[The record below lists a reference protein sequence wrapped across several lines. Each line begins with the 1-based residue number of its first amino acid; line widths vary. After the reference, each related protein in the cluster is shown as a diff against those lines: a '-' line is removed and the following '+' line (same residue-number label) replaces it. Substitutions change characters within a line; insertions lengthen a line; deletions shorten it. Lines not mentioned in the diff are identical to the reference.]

1 MNSEVFA
8 VRKVDCLIHLADMY
22 GAYGDN
28 NFLYP
33 MEPKGAY
40 GDNNLQVF
48 AFRYFWD
55 FQHCF
60 AKIDS
65 VFLELV

>member
-1 MNSEVFA
+1 
-8 VRKVDCLIHLADMY
+8 MY

-65 VFLELV
+65 VFLELVRVFSWIRKVQVQDC